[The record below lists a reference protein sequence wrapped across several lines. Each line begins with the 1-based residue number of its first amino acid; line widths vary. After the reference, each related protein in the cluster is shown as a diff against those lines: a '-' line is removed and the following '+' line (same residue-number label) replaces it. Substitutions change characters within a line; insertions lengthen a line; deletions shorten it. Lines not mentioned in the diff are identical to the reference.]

1 VIFIANVVFGE
12 SCQALSCGSTKM
24 PTVVANSE
32 YTWETDDQIGQ
43 LIREAEVKEA
53 PTTKEAIVADVT
65 TKKVKMG
72 NYTTRL

>member
-1 VIFIANVVFGE
+1 
-12 SCQALSCGSTKM
+12 M